1 MKSYRISPK
10 GMIIRFF
17 YRRKPSLPYVCT
29 ATRRFSTLLHLFY
42 LSPIRCVRNSD
53 GFLHESVCFR
63 FFVHENM
70 LTVRRAAGLLVG

>member
-29 ATRRFSTLLHLFY
+29 ATRRFSTLLHFFY
-42 LSPIRCVRNSD
+42 LSPMR
-53 GFLHESVCFR
+53 
-63 FFVHENM
+63 
-70 LTVRRAAGLLVG
+70 VG